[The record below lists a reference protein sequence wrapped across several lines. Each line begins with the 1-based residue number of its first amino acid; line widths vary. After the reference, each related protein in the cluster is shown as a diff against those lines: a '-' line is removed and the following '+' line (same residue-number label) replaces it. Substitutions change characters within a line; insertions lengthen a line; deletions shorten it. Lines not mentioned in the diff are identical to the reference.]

1 MRKETASLPLLPLPE
16 PLPDYSC
23 DAILAA
29 MQDGVCIQT
38 LNGQIIQTNEAFA
51 AMMGL
56 PIENIIGHNCAEVFG
71 CRDDCGELPAFCAR
85 QNSLISET
93 VTSEEIQGRLPNQR
107 LRARVSPLRDASGQI
122 VALVMV
128 IRDITDV
135 IVSERELARVEQI
148 ARFGELAAGLA
159 HEIKNPL
166 AGIQGAVDIL
176 IQRRNPNDAE
186 REVLENVRH
195 EVSRIDATLKN
206 LLDRAKPREFKFQHA
221 SMNDVLLRA
230 VNLGQHQTAHSARK
244 NGHKISIE
252 FKNFPSPVVMK
263 IDADQIEDAILNL
276 ISNAI
281 EAIETDGKISIQFDE
296 KPHTNEVIIEIKDDG
311 RGISTENLTRI
322 FSPFF
327 TTSENGTGLG
337 LPAVQRIARA
347 HGGRVEV
354 ESTVGQGS
362 IFTLRLPR
370 QTRHE
375 SST

>member
-1 MRKETASLPLLPLPE
+1 MRKETSSLPLLPFE
-16 PLPDYSC
+16 PLPSYSC
-23 DAILAA
+23 DAVLAA
-29 MQDGVCIQT
+29 MEDGVCIQT
-38 LNGQIIQTNEAFA
+38 LSGKIINTNEAFA
-51 AMMGL
+51 TMMGL
-56 PIENIIGHNCAEVFG
+56 QIENIIGHNCSEVFG

-85 QNSLISET
+85 QKSLISEG
-93 VTSEEIQGRLPNQR
+93 VSSEEIQGRLPNQR
-107 LRARVSPLRDASGQI
+107 LRARVSPLRDAAGQV

-135 IVSERELARVEQI
+135 IVRERELARVEQV

-176 IQRRNPNDAE
+176 IQRRNPSDPE

-195 EVSRIDATLKN
+195 EVSRIDATLKT
-206 LLDRAKPREFKFQHA
+206 LLDRAKPREFKFQNA

-230 VNLGQHQTAHSARK
+230 VNLGQHQTNHTARK

-252 FKNFPSPVVMK
+252 FNNSPSPVVMT

-281 EAIETDGKISIQFDE
+281 EAIEAEGKISIQFDE
-296 KPHTNEVIIEIKDDG
+296 ITHTDEVVIQIKDDG
-311 RGISTENLTRI
+311 KGISSENLRRI

-370 QTRHE
+370 QRSRE

>member
-1 MRKETASLPLLPLPE
+1 MRKETPSLPLFPFPE
-16 PLPDYSC
+16 SLPDYSC

-29 MQDGVCIQT
+29 MEDGVCIQT
-38 LNGQIIQTNEAFA
+38 LSGQIIKTNEAFA

-56 PIENIIGHNCAEVFG
+56 PIEKIIGSNCSEVFG
-71 CRDDCGELPAFCAR
+71 CRDDCGDLPAFCAR
-85 QNSLISET
+85 QKSLISEA
-93 VTSEEIQGRLPNQR
+93 VSSEEIQGRLPNQR

-176 IQRRNPNDAE
+176 IQRRNPDDSE

-230 VNLGQHQTAHSARK
+230 VTLGQHQTTHSTRK
-244 NGHKISIE
+244 LGHKISIE

-281 EAIETDGKISIQFDE
+281 EAIETEGKISIQFDE
-296 KPHTNEVIIEIKDDG
+296 KPQTNEVIIEIKDDG

-347 HGGRVEV
+347 HGGRLEV
-354 ESTVGQGS
+354 KSTVGKGS

-370 QTRHE
+370 QTRQE